1 MNNIPIIGEEM
12 CESDLIKLLQDQACN
27 VSVPVIE
34 TEIRVSFKKIHELA
48 VIPKF
53 STPYS
58 SGFDLIAVEDY
69 FLSPGSI
76 TPVRTGLCVQLPDP
90 EETYP
95 FTFEMQ
101 IRPRSGLARKFGIT
115 MPNTPCT
122 IDNDYRGELVIP
134 MTTIKYNNSSGYQ
147 IKAGDRIAQGVLNP
161 VLSSNVVKIIEID
174 ELDDT
179 ERGEGGFGSTGK

>member
-1 MNNIPIIGEEM
+1 MNNIPIIGEEIY
-12 CESDLIKLLQDQACN
+12 ESDLVKLLQEQAYHA
-27 VSVPVIE
+27 SVPVIE
-34 TEIRVSFKKIHELA
+34 TEICVSFKKVHESA

-69 FLSPGSI
+69 YLMPGSI

-90 EETYP
+90 NETYP

-101 IRPRSGLARKFGIT
+101 VRPRSGLGRKFGVT

-134 MTTIKYNNSSGYQ
+134 MTIVKYDGGVGYQ
-147 IKAGDRIAQGVLNP
+147 IKAGDRVAQGVISP
-161 VLSSNVVKIIEID
+161 VLSSNVVKISEVA
-174 ELDDT
+174 ELDNT
-179 ERGEGGFGSTGK
+179 ERGDGGFGSTGK